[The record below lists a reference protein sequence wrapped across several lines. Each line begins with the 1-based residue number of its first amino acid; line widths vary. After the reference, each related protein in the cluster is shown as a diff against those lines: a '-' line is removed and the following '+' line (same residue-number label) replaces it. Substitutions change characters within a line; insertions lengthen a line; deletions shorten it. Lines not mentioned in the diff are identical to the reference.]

1 MTHATGHSSRL
12 NREGITQPVK
22 LGSEQYSKEEI
33 IAELGAAFLSNEA
46 GILNQ
51 VRFENSAAY
60 VASWVEK
67 FENDPRMIVSA
78 ASQAQRSADLVLGI
92 EIKESLQEYQSSPEG
107 MPLSWA
113 QKHGID
119 TRIAG
124 FAPRTPDGEGVSTL
138 AGWKQGTKPSDRL
151 SRLRQPGLGL

>member
-1 MTHATGHSSRL
+1 MGNYHVRFGGRERRVLIEARPSRP
-12 NREGITQPVK
+12 N
-22 LGSEQYSKEEI
+22 
-33 IAELGAAFLSNEA
+33 AELGAAFLSNEA
-46 GILNQ
+46 GILDQ
-51 VRFENSAAY
+51 VRFENSTAY
-60 VASWVEK
+60 LASWVEK
-67 FENDPRMIVSA
+67 FQNDPRMIVST

-124 FAPRTPDGEGVSTL
+124 FAPRTPDGEGVSTFTE
-138 AGWKQGTKPSDRL
+138 WKQGTKPSDRL
-151 SRLRQPGLGL
+151 SRPPQRRLRL